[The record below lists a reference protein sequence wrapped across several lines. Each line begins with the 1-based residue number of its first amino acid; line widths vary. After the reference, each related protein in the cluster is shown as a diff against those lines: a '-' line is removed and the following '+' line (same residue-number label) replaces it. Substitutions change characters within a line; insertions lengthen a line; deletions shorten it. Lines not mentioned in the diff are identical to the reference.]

1 MDKSTIQKAFNNQF
15 EEFLED
21 VQSIFPDNKEI
32 STTKSALL
40 MLKKANPRMIITLWN
55 SHVYLKYGA
64 EIENDNIDY
73 FLNKDYTEDL
83 NNHLD
88 TGAMNKALQA
98 IDNLRTPMRDT
109 TDENKSKCLQYL
121 KNLNKL
127 TQIYSSM

>member
-21 VQSIFPDNKEI
+21 IQSIFPGNKDI

-40 MLKKANPRMIITLWN
+40 MLKKANPRMIITLWY
-55 SHVYLKYGA
+55 SHVYLKYGN

-73 FLNKDYTEDL
+73 FLNKDYTDDL

-88 TGAMNKALQA
+88 ASAMNKALKA
-98 IDNLRTPMRDT
+98 IDNIRTPMRDT
-109 TDENKSKCLQYL
+109 TEENKAKCLQYL

-127 TQIYSSM
+127 TQMYSSM

>member
-1 MDKSTIQKAFNNQF
+1 MDNKKILTAFNNHFF
-15 EEFLED
+15 EFVD
-21 VQSIFPDNKEI
+21 D
-32 STTKSALL
+32 
-40 MLKKANPRMIITLWN
+40 IIN
-55 SHVYLKYGA
+55 VFK
-64 EIENDNIDY
+64 NDNELLTARSMLLKLRKSNPKIIMKIYIQYVLDKYKNEIMNGDIDY

-88 TGAMNKALQA
+88 AGAMNKALQA

>member
-1 MDKSTIQKAFNNQF
+1 MDKGTIQKAFNNQF

-21 VQSIFPDNKEI
+21 VQSIFPDNKDI

-73 FLNKDYTEDL
+73 FLNKDYSDDL
-83 NNHLD
+83 KNHLD
-88 TGAMNKALQA
+88 AGVINKALKA
-98 IDNLRTPMRDT
+98 IDNLRTPMRHT
-109 TDENKSKCLQYL
+109 TDENKGICLQYL

-127 TQIYSSM
+127 TQIYTSM